1 MPAVRRLAADMVGPW
16 RLLGVDEKGMH
27 QRLKA
32 HRPESHQTRAEG
44 RNAQGDLQWH

>member
-16 RLLGVDEKGMH
+16 RLMGVDEKGMH

-32 HRPESHQTRAEG
+32 HSPVLIKREF
-44 RNAQGDLQWH
+44 NA